1 MILRRNER
9 RKSWKIFGGGDA
21 DELDEAEDEAYRAKW
36 GYGSKTNTATAT
48 YRRKSRSLSARALFF
63 LLTAIRRAMV
73 DVGVG
78 ALMTIA
84 VVVVL
89 GGGWV
94 KARRTLTRVLL
105 SARQFI
111 QEP

>member
-21 DELDEAEDEAYRAKW
+21 DELDEAEDEAYRVKW
-36 GYGSKTNTATAT
+36 GYGSKTNTATT
-48 YRRKSRSLSARALFF
+48 THRRKQKSLSARALFL

-78 ALMTIA
+78 MLMTIA

-94 KARRTLTRVLL
+94 KARRTLTRAILRAKL
-105 SARQFI
+105 FI
-111 QEP
+111 QES